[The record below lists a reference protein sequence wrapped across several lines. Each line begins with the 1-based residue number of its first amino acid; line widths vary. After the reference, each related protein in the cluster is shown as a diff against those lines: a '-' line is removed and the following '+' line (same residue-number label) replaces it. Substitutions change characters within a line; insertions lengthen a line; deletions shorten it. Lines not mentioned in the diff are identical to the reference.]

1 MNLHKMI
8 AELQAEK
15 QRLDE
20 AILALERLSAGKPKR
35 RTKALR
41 GRRDV
46 EELPEHEVAA
56 AAGSARHSNI

>member
-15 QRLDE
+15 ERLDE

-35 RTKALR
+35 RSKQGRT
-41 GRRDV
+41 GRRESD
-46 EELPEHEVAA
+46 ESTLHGPATT
-56 AAGSARHSNI
+56 SRHANN

>member
-15 QRLDE
+15 ERLDE

-35 RTKALR
+35 RPKPAR
-41 GRRDV
+41 VGRRESD
-46 EELPEHEVAA
+46 ETLHEVAA
-56 AAGSARHSNI
+56 SSRHANN